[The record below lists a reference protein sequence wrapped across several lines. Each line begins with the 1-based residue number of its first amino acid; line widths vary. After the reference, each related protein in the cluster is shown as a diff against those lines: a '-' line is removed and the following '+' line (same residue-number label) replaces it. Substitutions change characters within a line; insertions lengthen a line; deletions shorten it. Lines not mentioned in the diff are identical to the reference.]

1 MSITRFLFETL
12 ALLSLFATIYVWSV
26 VGYAL
31 QG

>member
-1 MSITRFLFETL
+1 MSVTRFLSETL
-12 ALLSLFATIYVWSV
+12 ALLSLFAMIYVWSV

>member
-1 MSITRFLFETL
+1 MSIARFLSETV
-12 ALLSLFATIYVWSV
+12 ALLSLFAMIYVWSV